1 MIRDSNRIA
10 FLELLKASL
19 FQHNPAFPSDLDW
32 AEILDIAK
40 KQTVVALAAQ
50 SIPVEYTELWKKDSL
65 MCISNN
71 VRNQYE
77 QKRILDIF
85 QSNNIPVV
93 VIKGTSAAMYYPEP
107 YRRTMGDIDL
117 LVPGKYYDDAK
128 MLLMEDGFQFKK
140 EDERNSVFIKRSIIL
155 ELHYRFSSI
164 DKDIEDVIR
173 EGMLHPKM
181 YQIGNFSFPGLP
193 PYVNGLV
200 LLDHVRQHLVG
211 SGLGCRQVIDWMM
224 FVHTEL
230 NDEAWMNNFKTMA
243 QDAGLETLAITLTKM
258 CKQYLGLPDP
268 ITWCDEGNSDLCEMV
283 LECLFSDGNFGRER
297 PATEIV
303 RRDMKQHGTFQYLQ
317 YAGLENW
324 NAAQKHSFLRPFAW
338 IYQIY
343 RYFRKGIIRMRH
355 GDRVLGGFSAGAK
368 KDVMLKR
375 LGI

>member
-1 MIRDSNRIA
+1 
-10 FLELLKASL
+10 
-19 FQHNPAFPSDLDW
+19 
-32 AEILDIAK
+32 
-40 KQTVVALAAQ
+40 
-50 SIPVEYTELWKKDSL
+50 
-65 MCISNN
+65 
-71 VRNQYE
+71 
-77 QKRILDIF
+77 
-85 QSNNIPVV
+85 
-93 VIKGTSAAMYYPEP
+93 
-107 YRRTMGDIDL
+107 
-117 LVPGKYYDDAK
+117 
-128 MLLMEDGFQFKK
+128 
-140 EDERNSVFIKRSIIL
+140 
-155 ELHYRFSSI
+155 
-164 DKDIEDVIR
+164 
-173 EGMLHPKM
+173 
-181 YQIGNFSFPGLP
+181 
-193 PYVNGLV
+193 
-200 LLDHVRQHLVG
+200 
-211 SGLGCRQVIDWMM
+211 
-224 FVHTEL
+224 
-230 NDEAWMNNFKTMA
+230 MA

-343 RYFRKGIIRMRH
+343 RYFRKGIIRMRQ